1 MMSDYMAYS
10 EGPEEDETRQPRP
23 DEPEEYWRAIAEEN
37 IKNSQLI
44 LLYATERQHERYY
57 KQLMVNIILFMS
69 TMDNFIKI
77 LEVK

>member
-1 MMSDYMAYS
+1 M
-10 EGPEEDETRQPRP
+10 T